1 MDLYHYWQLFD
12 ATEKLLVIVVLASV
26 LLAAFD
32 AGLLLIVE
40 VLPFCPRIHYN
51 LRDRLEGLLLVQ
63 DHGVDGEV
71 LEDIE
76 LVNVH

>member
-1 MDLYHYWQLFD
+1 MDLYHYWPQFD
-12 ATEKLLVIVVLASV
+12 ATERLLVIVVLASV